1 MTTQCGARR
10 GASRENRIPN
20 LHAVRAFPQF
30 LILQFSC
37 EKPDRLAL
45 MKPTA
50 IVINTARGPVVEQR
64 AIYEALRNGIIAG
77 AGLDVFEIEPA
88 PADEPLFAL
97 DNVICTPHALCWTDE
112 CFRLNGEADV
122 QAVLDLMQGRVPRGI
137 VHRGIVDNRDWQR
150 KLVGFKSR
158 FGADPER

>member
-1 MTTQCGARR
+1 MSRFAVALSGDFQNSDGSPALADFDLTPLTESTAVSVEYVQPLDGVMP
-10 GASRENRIPN
+10 ASGLEGFD
-20 LHAVRAFPQF
+20 A
-30 LILQFSC
+30 LILLQPRF
-37 EKPDRLAL
+37 
-45 MKPTA
+45 
-50 IVINTARGPVVEQR
+50 
-64 AIYEALRNGIIAG
+64 G

-88 PADEPLFAL
+88 PADGPLFAL